1 VSQATYSSVDSNNVV
16 ELLSEYTEMQK
27 IIDETIEKYMPKFI
41 KLILEKVDNPL
52 EIEAWMEELKRCR
65 NEDLPLETRY
75 IIAIAIQR
83 KTEELELLI

>member
-1 VSQATYSSVDSNNVV
+1 MSQATYSSVDSNNVV
-16 ELLSEYTEMQK
+16 ELLSEYTKMQK
-27 IIDETIEKYMPKFI
+27 IIDETIEKYIPKFI

>member
-16 ELLSEYTEMQK
+16 ELLSEYTKMQK
-27 IIDETIEKYMPKFI
+27 IIDETIEKYIPKFI

>member
-1 VSQATYSSVDSNNVV
+1 MSQAAYSSVDSNNVV

-27 IIDETIEKYMPKFI
+27 IIDETIEKYIPKFI
-41 KLILEKVDNPL
+41 KLILEKVDNPI

-83 KTEELELLI
+83 KTKELELLI

>member
-1 VSQATYSSVDSNNVV
+1 VSQVAYSSVGSNNVV

-75 IIAIAIQR
+75 IIARAIQR